1 MSNHYEEAYFNLVYQ
16 EARDRKLSHDE
27 AEKAAVD
34 AIARRRATL
43 AAPVVTPPAESAAP
57 APKGK
62 K

>member
-1 MSNHYEEAYFNLVYQ
+1 VNNHYEEAYFNLVYQ
-16 EARDRKLSHDE
+16 EARERKLSHDD

-43 AAPVVTPPAESAAP
+43 AAPVAPAPAESATP